1 MKNWLTLFLFL
12 LFGSHLWAQQLA
24 PQDTIKATDRTF
36 GDLRSLTQQMNG
48 FGAAFFINPSS
59 SIFDPIALYSPG
71 FASMVDQQ
79 AYKKPLQ
86 FSALPHLGFAYG
98 FGAQGSQRLRLDVEQ
113 SFAKRV
119 LLNVRYDRWQRVGFI
134 RSDDLRYSQ
143 LQINLHQA
151 GQRHELLAQF
161 GNVSDDRQ
169 WAGGIQDYNSL
180 GSISTDLLP
189 VVKETSRT
197 QKNSYSAQID
207 FRYRLLGDSL
217 HAFNLASQHRY
228 QLNKRL
234 YLEQEQLSLFYP
246 QTYFSPDSC
255 ADRFEQN
262 DLDNRLGISW
272 NSPQLQLSSLLGLRQ
287 RSWSD
292 VIAKHDTLELNWSNH
307 LLIQRA
313 EQRFAHQNEINFIGA
328 AQGWHAMTN
337 YQGQYKFWKFN
348 VAHRIFNEWP
358 LLMQR
363 VYQSNLTNYFWS
375 NPQKQFFQEL
385 SAASVFENTAKS
397 LMAQFK
403 LSVFQFKNVY
413 RFDPQLVQWT
423 TTGFASAGQFAT
435 LEASLNYSFGKAAQN
450 ASNKSWTL
458 RSDYK
463 FLAQQT
469 AFLPKNRAALAL
481 AWHGGVFK
489 DKRLK
494 LFLEG
499 QINYVSASRA
509 VVYLPYIESLD
520 WTSVQTGLSNQANLN
535 AQLNLA
541 LEVKTFRFFI
551 NVANIGHFW
560 TAPQISMVNGYT
572 FPTMQVRLG
581 LTWDFW
587 N

>member
-1 MKNWLTLFLFL
+1 MKNWLTLFLYT
-12 LFGSHLWAQQLA
+12 LFGSHLWSQKLA

-59 SIFDPIALYSPG
+59 SIFDPTALYLPG
-71 FASMVDQQ
+71 LTSMVDQQ
-79 AYKKPLQ
+79 GSKKPLE

-98 FGAQGSQRLRLDVEQ
+98 FGGQGSQLLRLDVEQ
-113 SFAKRV
+113 SFAKRL

-151 GQRHELLAQF
+151 GKRHEFLVQF

-169 WAGGIQDYNSL
+169 WAGGIQDYNAL
-180 GSISTDLLP
+180 GSMSTDLLP

-217 HAFNLASQHRY
+217 HAFNLATQHQY
-228 QLNKRL
+228 QLHKRL
-234 YLEQEQLSLFYP
+234 YQEQEQLSLFYP

-255 ADRFEQN
+255 ADAFEQN
-262 DLDNRLGISW
+262 DLDNRIGFSW
-272 NSPQLQLSSLLGLRQ
+272 NLPSFQLSSLLGLRQ

-292 VIAKHDTLELNWSNH
+292 VVAEHDTLELNWSNH
-307 LLIQRA
+307 LLIKQS
-313 EQRFAHQNEINFIGA
+313 QHRFLHQNDINLSGA
-328 AQGWHAMTN
+328 AQGWHATTN
-337 YQGQYKFWKFN
+337 YQGQYQFWKLY
-348 VAHRIFNEWP
+348 VAHRVFNEWP

-385 SAASVFENTAKS
+385 SAAGTFQNTAKS
-397 LMAQFK
+397 LMAQLK

-423 TTGFASAGQFAT
+423 TTGLATAGQFAT
-435 LEASLNYSFGKAAQN
+435 LEANLKYSFGKTAQN
-450 ASNKSWTL
+450 ATNKSWTL
-458 RSDYK
+458 RSNYK
-463 FLAQQT
+463 FLAQQA
-469 AFLPKNRAALAL
+469 AFLPKNRAELAL
-481 AWHGGVFK
+481 AWQGGVFK
-489 DKRLK
+489 DKRLM

-499 QINYVSASRA
+499 QISYVSASKA
-509 VVYLPYIESLD
+509 LVYLPYIESLD
-520 WTSVQTGLSNQANLN
+520 WTAVQTGLSNQGNLN

-541 LEVKTFRFFI
+541 LEVKTFRFF
-551 NVANIGHFW
+551 VNISNLGHYW
-560 TAPQISMVNGYT
+560 TAAQISMVNGYP